1 MKYFLLYP
9 AICICLLFS
18 CNENPPAQE
27 SAAAI
32 IESTFLQLRQS
43 DDKSTIEVLREG
55 ESHPIIT
62 QVAKS
67 DHRPYLHPIV
77 APDGKGMLT
86 EYSPGHHKHQTG
98 LYWGFTRVNGR
109 DYFHHP
115 EGDYWKKVSSEIIDD
130 KGKEVTWRTVYHLL
144 GENQKPIMEETQTW
158 SATLEDGEY
167 ILDLDWQGKGLT
179 DITIGE
185 YDYGGLFLR
194 MPWTEG
200 IKGEVENGA
209 RQKNSEAEGQRAPWL
224 NVSMQV
230 AGRDDLAHVTIFD
243 NPDNEGFPQTWRV
256 DGQLGVGPVRA
267 RMGDWHIAEGE
278 TETIK
283 HRIICH
289 TGTFSDTNILEKWK
303 SYLGRGGFYT
313 DAVLWGIAQEEGKNA
328 DVLSP
333 EEAVAVMT
341 GHEDYEVNVWAAE
354 PMITQP
360 MAFCWDDRGRLWVA
374 ENRDYESRSSGFS
387 GAGNSR
393 ILILEDTDHDG
404 KADSKKVFLEGI
416 PFPAGIAVGFDGVF
430 LGAPPNLLFVP
441 DRDGDDVADMDDIE
455 VRLTGW
461 GIRDRHET
469 LNSFHWGPDGWL
481 YGCEGFATPS
491 MVRKPKDGGKLYSHN
506 DPFPEDLLEA
516 DGVEID
522 GGVWRYHPIKDRFE
536 VVAHG
541 FSNPWGIDYDAKGQ
555 IFISACVIPHLFHIV
570 PGGIYQRQ
578 GGQHI
583 NPYVY
588 SDIQTIVD
596 HRHRSAHGGAR
607 IYNSDAYGEDQMGR
621 IFMCNIHEHAVLSDI
636 LENKGSGFVA
646 HHGDDF
652 IKANNARWIGFSM
665 ELGPAGNLYVLDWHD
680 GDICGKS
687 ILDQET
693 GRIFSISPKESR
705 AENWEG
711 RYDDL
716 NTFSDLQLAQLQES
730 ASSWHARRARVILQN
745 RVQKEPL
752 ADDASDQLEKLFSA
766 GQDADHRL
774 RALWTMHVANLADEN
789 FLTAALDDADEYIR
803 AWSVQL
809 LAEDQGVTPPVLD
822 KFATMAQE
830 ESSPVVRLYL
840 ASAMQRLRLSQ
851 RWDLASH
858 LIGHEEDQ
866 NDHNIPHMLWFA
878 IEPLVAEDPERALS
892 LAEKSRIPSIAKYI
906 ARRTVDAKLLSP
918 VLDAAASYP
927 QQRLHFL
934 EGMRDGL
941 QGKADLKI
949 PTDWQTASE
958 KLGQD
963 KRSQDLLT
971 EIGQLLGDQGAS
983 EKLMASLSDQE
994 QPIDEKQQAVRTL
1007 AEKKWKSLQPLLPD
1021 MLDKTEMQRTVINA
1035 MAQYEEE
1042 NLGRSLLEQYFDLEP
1057 QNRAAAIQTLASNP
1071 TYGSMLFTALKDEF
1085 IPRTDI
1091 PQYVARQLRRV
1102 NGNGFVE
1109 YWGPIDEPTEN
1120 KQEQYQ
1126 KYRNLLTE
1134 SAVAAG
1140 DYDHG
1145 EIVFQNTCG
1154 SCHQMHGQGGLI
1166 GPELTGSNR
1175 TDLEYLLSNIIE
1187 PSSDIQD
1194 DYKMMIITTRSG
1206 RTIVGNIAGESE
1218 TTLSMRVVNQDEPL
1232 QVALSEI
1239 QSREQLDVSLMPEGI
1254 FGTIS
1259 EKEIVDLVHY
1269 LQMPG
1274 DSGEALD

>member
-1 MKYFLLYP
+1 MKSLLLLP
-9 AICICLLFS
+9 ALCLLFLLLG
-18 CNENPPAQE
+18 CGENPPPQNTVAPPVE
-27 SAAAI
+27 SA
-32 IESTFLQLRQS
+32 FLQLRQS

-55 ESHPIIT
+55 ETDAIIT
-62 QVAKS
+62 QVAKA
-67 DHRPYLHPIV
+67 DHRPFLHPIV
-77 APDGKGMLT
+77 APDGKGLLT

-115 EGDYWKKVSSEIIDD
+115 EGDYWKKVSSEIIDG
-130 KGKEVTWRTVYHLL
+130 KGKEVSWRTVYHLL
-144 GENQKPIMEETQTW
+144 AENETPIMEETQTW
-158 SATLEDGEY
+158 SAMLQDGEY
-167 ILDLDWQGKGLT
+167 ILDLDWQGKGLS

-194 MPWTEG
+194 MPWTEE
-200 IKGEVENGA
+200 IKGEVVNGA
-209 RQKNSEAEGQRAPWL
+209 RQKNAEAEGQRAPWV

-230 AGRDDLAHVTIFD
+230 AGREDMAHVTIFD
-243 NPDNEGFPQTWRV
+243 NPDNKGFPQTWRV

-267 RMGDWHIAEGE
+267 RMGEWHIAQGE

-289 TGTFSDTNILEKWK
+289 TGAFNDTHILEQWK
-303 SYLGRGGFYT
+303 SYLGQGGFYT

-333 EEAVAVMT
+333 EEAVAAMT
-341 GHEDYEVNVWAAE
+341 GHSDYQVNAWAAE

-393 ILILEDTDHDG
+393 ILILEDTDQDG
-404 KADSKKVFLEGI
+404 KADLKKVFLEGI
-416 PFPAGIAVGFDGVF
+416 PFPAGIAVGFDGLF

-506 DPFPEDLLEA
+506 EPFPEDLLEA

-607 IYNSDAYGEDQMGR
+607 IYNSDAFDAEQQGR

-665 ELGPAGNLYVLDWHD
+665 ELGPGGNLYVLDWHD

-693 GRIFSISPKESR
+693 GRIFRISPKESL
-705 AENWEG
+705 AENWED
-711 RYDDL
+711 RFADL
-716 NTFSDLQLAQLQES
+716 ATFSDLQLASLQES

-745 RVQKEPL
+745 RVRKHPL
-752 ADDASDQLEKLFSA
+752 SAEASEQLEKIFSA
-766 GQDADHRL
+766 GQDPDHRL
-774 RALWTMHVANLADEN
+774 RALWTMHVTNLANIN
-789 FLTAALDDADEYIR
+789 FLTAALDDPDEYIR

-809 LAEDQGVTPPVLD
+809 LAEDQNITPPVLQ
-822 KFATMAQE
+822 KFVAMAQD
-830 ESSPVVRLYL
+830 ESSAVVRMYL
-840 ASAMQRLRLSQ
+840 AAAMQRLDLSS
-851 RWDLASH
+851 RWDLAGH
-858 LIGHEEDQ
+858 LVGHEQDQ
-866 NDHNIPHMLWFA
+866 DDHNIPHMLWFA
-878 IEPLVAEDPERALS
+878 IEPLVEENPEQALA
-892 LAEKSRIPSIAKYI
+892 LAGKSRIPILAKYI
-906 ARRTVDAKLLSP
+906 ARRATDANLLSP
-918 VLDAAASYP
+918 VLEAAVSTP
-927 QQRLHFL
+927 MHRTNFL
-934 EGMRDGL
+934 EGLRDGL

-949 PTDWQTASE
+949 PADWKSLEE
-958 KLGQD
+958 KIGQD

-983 EKLMASLSDQE
+983 EKLMASLSNRE
-994 QPIDEKQQAVRTL
+994 QTSAEKQAAVRTL
-1007 AEKKWKSLQPLLPD
+1007 AQKKWKSLQPLLPD
-1021 MLDKTEMQRTVINA
+1021 MLDIKELQRTAIDA
-1035 MAQYEEE
+1035 MVQYEEE
-1042 NLGRSLLEQYFDLEP
+1042 NLGRTLLEQYFDLEP
-1057 QNRAAAIQTLASNP
+1057 QNRPAAIQTLASNP
-1071 TYGSMLFTALKDEF
+1071 TYGSMLFTALKDEY
-1085 IPRTDI
+1085 IPRSDI

-1120 KQEQYQ
+1120 KQVQYA
-1126 KYRNLLTE
+1126 KYRALLTD
-1134 SAVAAG
+1134 AAIAGG
-1140 DYDHG
+1140 DYARG
-1145 EIVFQNTCG
+1145 EAAFQKTCG
-1154 SCHQMHGQGGLI
+1154 SCHQMHGSGGLI

-1175 TDLEYLLSNIIE
+1175 TDLDYLLSNILE

-1194 DYKMMIITTRSG
+1194 DYKMMIVTTRSG

-1218 TTLSMRVVNQDEPL
+1218 TTLSMRVVNQEEPI
-1232 QVALSEI
+1232 QIALSEI
-1239 QSREQLDVSLMPEGI
+1239 QSRERLDVSLMPEGI
-1254 FGTIS
+1254 FSTIS
-1259 EKEIVDLVHY
+1259 EKEIIDLVHY
-1269 LQMPG
+1269 LQMP
-1274 DSGEALD
+1274 ALKGL